1 MSAAPLASVP
11 LAVNGAP
18 CLLHRV
24 RFRSAA
30 DGGGLPL
37 LATLRDPQP
46 ALAVLAQR
54 IELSEDAELPETAV
68 DDELLVIFA
77 NAGLQTGHA
86 WRQRLEAWM
95 AAGEDER
102 QPTLEAPSFGE
113 RVLWRPGRAL
123 VIGNPERCR
132 ELLEGLAVFAW
143 HEGHLRRLEGETA
156 AAWEPAQAD
165 VELTQLPR
173 RAALRRQEYA
183 LLRLLLENSGKV
195 LSRNQ
200 LEQSLYGWSGDVESN
215 AIEVHVHHL
224 RRKLGNQLIRT
235 VRGIG
240 YGIDQPAP

>member
-113 RVLWRPGRAL
+113 RVL
-123 VIGNPERCR
+123 
-132 ELLEGLAVFAW
+132 
-143 HEGHLRRLEGETA
+143 
-156 AAWEPAQAD
+156 
-165 VELTQLPR
+165 
-173 RAALRRQEYA
+173 
-183 LLRLLLENSGKV
+183 
-195 LSRNQ
+195 
-200 LEQSLYGWSGDVESN
+200 
-215 AIEVHVHHL
+215 
-224 RRKLGNQLIRT
+224 
-235 VRGIG
+235 
-240 YGIDQPAP
+240 

>member
-113 RVLWRPGRAL
+113 RVLWRPAARWSSATPSAAGS
-123 VIGNPERCR
+123 CSK
-132 ELLEGLAVFAW
+132 AW
-143 HEGHLRRLEGETA
+143 PCSPGTKVTC
-156 AAWEPAQAD
+156 AAWKAR
-165 VELTQLPR
+165 PR
-173 RAALRRQEYA
+173 RPGNRPRPM
-183 LLRLLLENSGKV
+183 
-195 LSRNQ
+195 
-200 LEQSLYGWSGDVESN
+200 SN
-215 AIEVHVHHL
+215 
-224 RRKLGNQLIRT
+224 
-235 VRGIG
+235 
-240 YGIDQPAP
+240 

>member
-95 AAGEDER
+95 AASEDER
-102 QPTLEAPSFGE
+102 QPPLEAPRSASGCCGAPAA
-113 RVLWRPGRAL
+113 RWSSATPSAAGSCSKAWPSSPGTKVTCAAWKARPRRPGNR
-123 VIGNPERCR
+123 PS
-132 ELLEGLAVFAW
+132 
-143 HEGHLRRLEGETA
+143 
-156 AAWEPAQAD
+156 PM
-165 VELTQLPR
+165 
-173 RAALRRQEYA
+173 
-183 LLRLLLENSGKV
+183 
-195 LSRNQ
+195 
-200 LEQSLYGWSGDVESN
+200 SN
-215 AIEVHVHHL
+215 
-224 RRKLGNQLIRT
+224 
-235 VRGIG
+235 
-240 YGIDQPAP
+240 